1 MHPPVDEDGAALD
14 GGVTEDGCG
23 ADVAAAD
30 EDDGEED
37 DGDDET
43 AALDAWDAGGALV
56 VPAADEDVA
65 LRDEDARPLVAS
77 DEAPRELD
85 VLPLLVEAGTLLPPE
100 ALAAPLEVFPTA
112 PDEAVRDAVLVPL
125 LLPAPTRHT
134 PSRHTSPPAHAAG
147 QGRPHRPS
155 WHS

>member
-1 MHPPVDEDGAALD
+1 MAEDGW
-14 GGVTEDGCG
+14 G
-23 ADVAAAD
+23 AEVAAAD
-30 EDDGEED
+30 DDDGEED

-56 VPAADEDVA
+56 VPAADEDVP
-65 LRDEDARPLVAS
+65 LRDEDAMPLVAS
-77 DEAPRELD
+77 DEAPRELE
-85 VLPLLVEAGTLLPPE
+85 VLPLLVAGRLLPPE
-100 ALAAPLEVFPTA
+100 ALAPPLEVFPTA

>member
-1 MHPPVDEDGAALD
+1 MAEDGW
-14 GGVTEDGCG
+14 G
-23 ADVAAAD
+23 AEVAAAD
-30 EDDGEED
+30 DDDGEED

-77 DEAPRELD
+77 DEAPRELE
-85 VLPLLVEAGTLLPPE
+85 VLPLLVAGRLLPPE
-100 ALAAPLEVFPTA
+100 ALAPPLEVFPTA